1 MRYVILGAGA
11 VGGVIGSSLARSGH
25 DVALVA
31 RGAHLEALRSDG
43 LTLMS
48 PAGTVTTSLPAFAT
62 VTEARPEGDDV
73 VVVSVK
79 GQDTLEVLREMA
91 AVAPSSTSVV
101 CAQNGVENERVALRL
116 FEHVYGMC
124 VMTPATHIDP
134 GVVVVHAGPEPG
146 VFDLGR
152 WPGSVDDAAER
163 VAADLRD
170 AGTFSDARAD
180 IATLKWGKLL
190 SNVHNAHEALVG
202 TIDRG
207 SELARRTR
215 DEAVAVM
222 AAAGVDV
229 AAAQAARDAR
239 FGLLTRGEVDGARR
253 AGGSSWQSLARG
265 RTDIESDFLN
275 GEIVML
281 GRLHSVATPVNEL
294 LRERADDAARRGLA
308 PGSVSEAELLAA
320 LG

>member
-11 VGGVIGSSLARSGH
+11 VGGVIGSSLARAGH

-31 RGAHLEALRSDG
+31 RGTHLDALQRDG

-48 PAGTVTTSLPAFAT
+48 PSGTVTTSLPCFASIT
-62 VTEARPEGDDV
+62 DARPNGDDV
-73 VVVSVK
+73 VIVAVK
-79 GQDTLEVLREMA
+79 GQDTLYLLREMSRVA
-91 AVAPSSTSVV
+91 ASSTAVV

-124 VMTPATHIDP
+124 VMTPATHIEP
-134 GVVVVHAGPEPG
+134 GVVVVHAAPEPG

-152 WPGSVDDAAER
+152 WPGSVDER
-163 VAADLRD
+163 AQSIASDLRN

-190 SNVHNAHEALVG
+190 SNVHNSHEALVG
-202 TIDRG
+202 TIERD

-215 DEAVAVM
+215 EEAAMVM
-222 AAAGVDV
+222 AAIGVDV
-229 AAAQAARDAR
+229 PAAQRARDER
-239 FGLLTRGEVDGARR
+239 FAMLTRGEVDGARR

-265 RTDIESDFLN
+265 RQDIESDFLN

-281 GRLHSVATPVNEL
+281 GRLHGVPTPVNEL

-308 PGSVSEAELLAA
+308 PGSTSEAELLAA
-320 LG
+320 LA

>member
-11 VGGVIGSSLARSGH
+11 VGGVIGSTLARAGH

-31 RGAHLEALRSDG
+31 RGKHLDALRADG

-48 PAGTVTTSLPAFAT
+48 PSGTVTTPLPAFAT
-62 VTEARPEGDDV
+62 ITDARPGADDV
-73 VVVSVK
+73 VIVAVK
-79 GQDTLEVLREMA
+79 GQDTLYLLREMSSA
-91 AVAPSSTSVV
+91 SPSSTSVV

-116 FEHVYGMC
+116 FRNVYGMC
-124 VMTPATHIDP
+124 VMTPATHLEP
-134 GVVVVHAGPEPG
+134 GVVVVHAAPEPG

-152 WPGSVDDAAER
+152 WPGSVDARAET
-163 VAADLRD
+163 VAADLRG

-202 TIDRG
+202 SIDRG

-215 DEAVAVM
+215 EEAVA
-222 AAAGVDV
+222 AITAAGVDV
-229 AAAQAARDAR
+229 DAAQRARDER
-239 FGLLTRGEVDGARR
+239 FSLLARGEVDGAKR

-265 RTDIESDFLN
+265 RSDIESDFLN

-281 GRLHSVATPVNEL
+281 GRLHGVPTPVNEL
-294 LRERADDAARRGLA
+294 LRERADDAARRGFA
-308 PGSVSEAELLAA
+308 PGATSEDELLAA